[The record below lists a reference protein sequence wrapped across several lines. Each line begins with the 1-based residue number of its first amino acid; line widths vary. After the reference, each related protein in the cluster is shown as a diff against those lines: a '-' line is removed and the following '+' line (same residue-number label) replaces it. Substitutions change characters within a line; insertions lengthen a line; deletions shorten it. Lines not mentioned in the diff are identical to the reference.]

1 MIYFVSL
8 FLILYH
14 QYLLGYCDDLL
25 KNWEKL
31 SNFSVIKCNHEN
43 SLDWNITIKKF
54 VKTDFSNHPV
64 VISYK
69 CHHGEKPIK
78 FTFKGEVKNYKLE
91 GPGKLRIPHGKNLRY
106 DLLESL
112 KRWNLSSFLSYFL
125 KS

>member
-8 FLILYH
+8 FVILYH
-14 QYLLGYCDDLL
+14 QYSLGYCNNLL
-25 KNWEKL
+25 KNWGKL
-31 SNFSVIKCNHEN
+31 SNFGVIKCNHEN
-43 SLDWNITIKKF
+43 SFDWNISFKKI
-54 VKTDFSNHPV
+54 VKTDLSNYPV

-69 CHHGEKPIK
+69 CNHDEKPIK
-78 FTFKGEVKNYKLE
+78 FTFKGEVKNYELE

-112 KRWNLSSFLSYFL
+112 KRWNLSSFLSYSL